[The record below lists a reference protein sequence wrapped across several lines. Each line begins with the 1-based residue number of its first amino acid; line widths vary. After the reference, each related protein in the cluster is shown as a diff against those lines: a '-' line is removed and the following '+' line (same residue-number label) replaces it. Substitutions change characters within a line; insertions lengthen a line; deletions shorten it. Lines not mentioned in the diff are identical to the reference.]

1 MFCATIVYEKEK
13 PLCFATEKNMIGI
26 YDYTVILTYMSLLSA
41 VSGVA
46 LTMNGHPIIATLC
59 LLFCGFCDM
68 FDGKVAR
75 TKKNRTDEE
84 KSYGIQI
91 DSLSDIVAFGVLPAA
106 ISISLCRA
114 RWYVIVFAAF
124 FVLAG
129 LIRLAYF
136 NVTEEQRQQETD
148 ECRKT
153 YTGLPITAS
162 ALIFPLFFCIISG
175 VCLYFGDIT
184 RFSPLFDR
192 WGFQAALCGLLGV
205 TGLLYILPFRLR
217 KPQSREMWLMLGV
230 GALIAL
236 FLLAVLLRKALT

>member
-1 MFCATIVYEKEK
+1 
-13 PLCFATEKNMIGI
+13 MIGI

-41 VSGVA
+41 IFGMA
-46 LTMNGHPIIATLC
+46 MTMHGHPIIATLC
-59 LLFCGFCDM
+59 LLFCGLCDM

-75 TKKNRTDEE
+75 TKKNRTQEE
-84 KSYGIQI
+84 KSFGIQI
-91 DSLSDIVAFGVLPAA
+91 DSLSDIVAFGVLPAV

-114 RWYVIVFAAF
+114 RWYVCVFAGF

-136 NVTEEQRQQETD
+136 NVTEELRQQETD

-162 ALIFPLFFCIISG
+162 ALIFPLFFCIICG
-175 VCLYFGDIT
+175 FCLYFGDIT

-192 WGFQAALCGLLGV
+192 WSFRLAVCGLLGV

-230 GALIAL
+230 GALVAL
-236 FLLAVLLRKALT
+236 FLLAFLLRRVIF

>member
-1 MFCATIVYEKEK
+1 MLGV
-13 PLCFATEKNMIGI
+13 
-26 YDYTVILTYMSLLSA
+26 YDYTVVLTYISLMISIGGMMFA
-41 VSGVA
+41 V
-46 LTMNGHPIIATLC
+46 NGHLHLGVMC
-59 LLFCGFCDM
+59 LAISGLCDM
-68 FDGKVAR
+68 FDGKIAR
-75 TKKNRTDEE
+75 TKKNRTEVE
-84 KSYGIQI
+84 KRFGIQI

-148 ECRKT
+148 ECRKS

>member
-1 MFCATIVYEKEK
+1 MRWQSD
-13 PLCFATEKNMIGI
+13 LN
-26 YDYTVILTYMSLLSA
+26 
-41 VSGVA
+41 
-46 LTMNGHPIIATLC
+46 
-59 LLFCGFCDM
+59 
-68 FDGKVAR
+68 
-75 TKKNRTDEE
+75 
-84 KSYGIQI
+84 YGIQI
-91 DSLSDIVAFGVLPAA
+91 DSLSDIVAFGVLPAV
-106 ISISLCRA
+106 ISISLCRS

-175 VCLYFGDIT
+175 FCMYFGDIT

-192 WGFQAALCGLLGV
+192 WGFQLALCALLAE
-205 TGLLYILPFRLR
+205 TGLR
-217 KPQSREMWLMLGV
+217 
-230 GALIAL
+230 
-236 FLLAVLLRKALT
+236 